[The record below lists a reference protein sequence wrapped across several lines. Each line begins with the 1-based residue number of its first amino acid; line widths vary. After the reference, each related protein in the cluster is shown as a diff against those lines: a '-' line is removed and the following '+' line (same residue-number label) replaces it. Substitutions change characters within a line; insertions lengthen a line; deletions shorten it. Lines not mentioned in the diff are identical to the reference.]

1 MTRTTRRWRD
11 VTRHGLVPRVGVM
24 SGAAAGAVVLSW
36 LAPQDVLAAGWLS
49 DRANRLLHELNDPWV
64 WFGMGAQGLFFM
76 RFFWQWLVSE
86 RQGKSTI
93 PLVFWYFSLA
103 GAISTF
109 IYAAGRLDPAIM
121 MGQIPACFFYIRNL
135 MLIHGRSARRRRAG
149 LPIERPPA
157 GGQEDLPD

>member
-1 MTRTTRRWRD
+1 MTGIKTRSHD
-11 VTRHGLVPRVGVM
+11 VRPDGGRPRERLMGV
-24 SGAAAGAVVLSW
+24 AATGAVVLC
-36 LAPQDVLAAGWLS
+36 LAIPQDALAAGWLS
-49 DRANRLLHELNDPWV
+49 DRATRLLQELHDPWV

-86 RQGKSTI
+86 RKGKSTI

-103 GAISTF
+103 GAVSTF

-135 MLIHGRSARRRRAG
+135 MLIHGQSARRRRAG
-149 LPIERPPA
+149 LPMEEAARDSR
-157 GGQEDLPD
+157 EDLPD